1 MKPLR
6 LPAVALALFAMLAG
20 SPRIVF
26 AQSEERILYASVV
39 DKDGAPVPNLTE
51 KDFIIREDGQARE
64 VLSVTPDSDPLQV
77 ALLVDTG
84 RGMRNN
90 INDLRR
96 AATAFVENM
105 REGAQIA
112 LITLGAR
119 PTISVPYTADRA
131 ALKKG
136 IDRLF
141 AEVDSGNTLL
151 DGIAETSE
159 GLEKR
164 KVPRAAIAA
173 ISTPGDLS
181 FRHYEEVLRALRS
194 SGAVLHVMTLG
205 TVNGD
210 ADREL
215 AVGKGTQETGGRNE
229 TVLSSMGLIPK
240 AEELAKAISTQYRI
254 TFARP
259 PRLVPPKATEVS
271 VRNPDWRARGLLVK
285 TDKER

>member
-131 ALKKG
+131 ALKKASTACSP
-136 IDRLF
+136 RWTR
-141 AEVDSGNTLL
+141 ATPSWTASPKPQKAWRSGRFH
-151 DGIAETSE
+151 APPSPQSA
-159 GLEKR
+159 
-164 KVPRAAIAA
+164 PRAI
-173 ISTPGDLS
+173 
-181 FRHYEEVLRALRS
+181 
-194 SGAVLHVMTLG
+194 
-205 TVNGD
+205 
-210 ADREL
+210 
-215 AVGKGTQETGGRNE
+215 
-229 TVLSSMGLIPK
+229 
-240 AEELAKAISTQYRI
+240 
-254 TFARP
+254 
-259 PRLVPPKATEVS
+259 
-271 VRNPDWRARGLLVK
+271 
-285 TDKER
+285 